1 MEFLQNIALGSS
13 VVFTFKGISAII
25 AGVVAGT
32 IGGAIPGIN
41 ATMTMAILLPFTWGM
56 DPTVAILMYVGIYCG
71 GQYGGSIPSV
81 LIGTPGTPSSA
92 ATVMDGY
99 PLHLQGKTGLALG
112 MSLYASVF
120 GGIVSSV
127 ALMIFAI
134 PLAKVALAFGPPE
147 YFALALLGLTLVA
160 SLSTDVF
167 KGLIAAALG
176 LLLATIGLDPFA
188 GIVRF
193 GFGSENLIE
202 GFEIIPFYMGI
213 FALSQVLYIIFKKI
227 KRAVV
232 EYRIT
237 SKYPSTLDFIRC
249 LPSMLIGSVIGMFVG
264 AMPGAGASIACWL
277 GYNEAKRWSRHP
289 EEFGKGSLE
298 GVAAP
303 EATNNAVTGGAMVPL
318 LSLGIPGSSSTAIML
333 GVLIIHGLR
342 PGPMLFV
349 TNPEIPY
356 SIFVSL
362 FVSNIFMIFVALL
375 LIKLL
380 IKVVNIP
387 ETIMNACILAIIF
400 VGAYSVNNSMFDI
413 FTVLLFGI
421 LGLIMKIYDYPITAT
436 ALGFVLGYLVETN
449 FRRSLT
455 LSKGDWS
462 VFMTNPISMVIIT
475 LAVLSVVYAVYCNHF
490 RKKRGA
496 AE

>member
-1 MEFLQNIALGSS
+1 
-13 VVFTFKGISAII
+13 
-25 AGVVAGT
+25 
-32 IGGAIPGIN
+32 
-41 ATMTMAILLPFTWGM
+41 
-56 DPTVAILMYVGIYCG
+56 
-71 GQYGGSIPSV
+71 
-81 LIGTPGTPSSA
+81 
-92 ATVMDGY
+92 
-99 PLHLQGKTGLALG
+99 
-112 MSLYASVF
+112 
-120 GGIVSSV
+120 
-127 ALMIFAI
+127 
-134 PLAKVALAFGPPE
+134 
-147 YFALALLGLTLVA
+147 
-160 SLSTDVF
+160 
-167 KGLIAAALG
+167 
-176 LLLATIGLDPFA
+176 
-188 GIVRF
+188 
-193 GFGSENLIE
+193 
-202 GFEIIPFYMGI
+202 
-213 FALSQVLYIIFKKI
+213 
-227 KRAVV
+227 
-232 EYRIT
+232 
-237 SKYPSTLDFIRC
+237 
-249 LPSMLIGSVIGMFVG
+249 
-264 AMPGAGASIACWL
+264 
-277 GYNEAKRWSRHP
+277 
-289 EEFGKGSLE
+289 
-298 GVAAP
+298 
-303 EATNNAVTGGAMVPL
+303 MVPL

-462 VFMTNPISMVIIT
+462 IFMTNPISMVIIT

-490 RKKRGA
+490 RKKRGRRNRKA
-496 AE
+496 RSGERLPGRKHEVLK

>member
-147 YFALALLGLTLVA
+147 YFALSLLGLTLVA

-237 SKYPSTLDFIRC
+237 SKYPSNLDFIRC

-318 LSLGIPGSSSTAIML
+318 LSLGIPGSGSTAIML

-421 LGLIMKIYDYPITAT
+421 LGLVMKIYDYPITAT

-462 VFMTNPISMVIIT
+462 IFLTNPISMVIIT
-475 LAVLSVVYAVYCNHF
+475 LSVLSVAYAVYCNHF

>member
-1 MEFLQNIALGSS
+1 M
-13 VVFTFKGISAII
+13 
-25 AGVVAGT
+25 
-32 IGGAIPGIN
+32 
-41 ATMTMAILLPFTWGM
+41 
-56 DPTVAILMYVGIYCG
+56 
-71 GQYGGSIPSV
+71 
-81 LIGTPGTPSSA
+81 
-92 ATVMDGY
+92 
-99 PLHLQGKTGLALG
+99 
-112 MSLYASVF
+112 
-120 GGIVSSV
+120 
-127 ALMIFAI
+127 
-134 PLAKVALAFGPPE
+134 
-147 YFALALLGLTLVA
+147 
-160 SLSTDVF
+160 F

-462 VFMTNPISMVIIT
+462 IFMTNPISMVIIT